1 MGSSA
6 PKGTPKPENVM
17 KLEAEVPEHP
27 LHPLKPIVK
36 TAKSICKIITPNKNG
51 SGFFIKFFKR
61 DQEFYCLMTNEHVVT
76 KELVEQ
82 KKEIDIYYDSED
94 KNIIMQL
101 NPKERFIK
109 DFRDDTIDVTVI
121 EILPKDNIPKD
132 YFLLTLLD
140 YRDNYDKLLNEDIAI
155 IQYPK
160 GEMNYSY
167 GKIKSLK
174 KSEETKYEFVHD
186 ASTDEGS
193 SGSPIFLKGSTKV
206 VGIHKGTIVYKD
218 KKENI
223 GDFIWPIFNYF
234 KNFNESNNEIQKKKE
249 KKRK

>member
-6 PKGTPKPENVM
+6 PKGKPKPENVM

-27 LHPLKPIVK
+27 LHPLNPLKPIVK
-36 TAKSICKIITPNKNG
+36 TAKSICKIITPEKNG

-82 KKEIDIYYDSED
+82 KKEINIYYDSED

-109 DFRDDTIDVTVI
+109 DFRDDTIDATVI
-121 EILPKDNIPKD
+121 EILPKDNIPND

-140 YRDNYDKLLNEDIAI
+140 YMDNYDKLINEDIAI

-167 GKIKSLK
+167 IK
-174 KSEETKYEFVHD
+174 
-186 ASTDEGS
+186 
-193 SGSPIFLKGSTKV
+193 
-206 VGIHKGTIVYKD
+206 
-218 KKENI
+218 
-223 GDFIWPIFNYF
+223 
-234 KNFNESNNEIQKKKE
+234 
-249 KKRK
+249 